1 MTRSRSTLLVLLA
14 GVTVAAAGW
23 ASRAALDEVVTEGT
37 RQRIALVPSWQ
48 PLVAFLALAALGALG
63 LAVLVSRTRR
73 RDGGV
78 ARVGTL
84 VLPVFGLLA
93 LVVPYLPGAPDWW
106 PALQMLAGPGL
117 WIVWALVAAQM
128 VWVLWP
134 SFTPSLSWFTGRSLR
149 VHTAAIWLAA
159 AGAATIG
166 AARLTHTSLFPSGDE
181 PHYLVM
187 AQSLWRDGD
196 LRIENNHTRGDYSEY
211 YARELEPHFLT
222 RGQDGD
228 IYSVHPVGMPVLI
241 TPVLAAGGYTLVVAF
256 FIAMAATAA
265 TVTWRWTVATTGA
278 PGATTL
284 AWAAIVFSAPF
295 LINAFTIYPEVPA
308 ALVAAVAVSVALR
321 PTPDRRPWHDV
332 AVSTLAALLPWLST
346 KYAPMSAAIV
356 AVAFARVWW
365 PMHAS
370 ERPDRSLAS
379 LVRLG
384 APYGAIL
391 AGWFAFFYAYWGTP
405 WPSAPY
411 GSMVQTKLSHTIFG
425 VPGLLFDQEYG
436 LLAYAP
442 AYVLAGFGLWTMTR
456 RAGALRRLALE
467 VTLVVAALTFTVGAF
482 RIWWGGS
489 AAPGRPMTSGLL
501 LLMLPMAVHIGSAAT
516 APARRAAQHGLIW
529 LGAAFCGVLIF
540 AQDGLLV
547 ANGRDGT
554 SSLLEWLSPRWPLWR
569 LAPTFIAHEAPR
581 ALADV
586 AVWLAAV
593 ALGSWA
599 LGRLRPASR
608 GAASLAALAGTAVV
622 IVAGAVGMRALPA
635 SPTPLPD
642 VDLTARPRLAL
653 LDSFD
658 RVTRPLA
665 VRYAPFRITGAA
677 DVEGTMAVGVAAG
690 QRTDPQAVRVLHNGR
705 FSLPAGRYRAV
716 ALWGARDPLPAR
728 AGATIGL
735 QVGRIGGPLREW
747 PVEPTPG
754 GTWQQEFVLPVDA
767 GFVAFRGSTELE
779 RSIASLRIEA
789 LDVVDA
795 GARTV
800 TPQVLAAAAYG
811 GLVVLF
817 HDGALYPEPGG
828 FWTTGERLAR
838 MTVSCD
844 GGCARGVVLRVHSG
858 NQPNRLRLSSH
869 GWFQDVHLAGRQ
881 AVDVLVPPP
890 PTGQVIE
897 FAAITT
903 TGFVP
908 SDVDPAIRD
917 RRYLGAWIEPRMPPE
932 ESR

>member
-1 MTRSRSTLLVLLA
+1 MTRARSTLIALLA
-14 GVTVAAAGW
+14 CVTVAMAGW
-23 ASRAALDEVVTEGT
+23 ASRATLDEVVAGGS

-63 LAVLVSRTRR
+63 LAVLVSRLRR

-84 VLPVFGLLA
+84 LLPIFGLLA
-93 LVVPYLPGAPDWW
+93 LVVPYLPVAPDWW
-106 PALQMLAGPGL
+106 PALQVLAGPGL

-128 VWVLWP
+128 AWVLWP
-134 SFTPSLSWFTGRSLR
+134 SIAPRLTWFTGRSLR
-149 VHTAAIWLAA
+149 AHTAVIWLVA
-159 AGAATIG
+159 AGAATTG

-181 PHYLVM
+181 PHYLVL

-196 LRIENNHTRGDYSEY
+196 LQIENNHTRGDYREY
-211 YARELEPHFLT
+211 YARDLEPHFLT
-222 RGQDGD
+222 RGSDGE

-241 TPVLAAGGYTLVVAF
+241 TPVAA
-256 FIAMAATAA
+256 
-265 TVTWRWTVATTGA
+265 VTWRWTVATTGA
-278 PGATTL
+278 PGAATL

-295 LINAFTIYPEVPA
+295 LINAVTIYPEVPA
-308 ALVAAVAVSVALR
+308 ALVAAGAVTMALR

-356 AVAFARVWW
+356 AVAWARVWW

-370 ERPDRSLAS
+370 ERPDRSTAS

-384 APYGAIL
+384 GPYSAIL

-405 WPSAPY
+405 LPSAPY
-411 GSMVQTKLSHTIFG
+411 GSMVQTKLANTIFG

-467 VTLVVAALTFTVGAF
+467 VALVVAALTFTVGAF

-501 LLMLPMAVHIGSAAT
+501 LLMLPMAVQIGSAAT

-529 LGAAFCGVLIF
+529 LGAALCGVLIF

-554 SSLLEWLSPRWPLWR
+554 SSLLEWLSPRWPIWR

-586 AVWLAAV
+586 AVWLIAV

-599 LGRLRPASR
+599 LGRLRPTSR

-622 IVAGAVGMRALPA
+622 ILAGAVGMRALPA

-658 RVTRPLA
+658 RVSRPLA
-665 VRYAPFRITGAA
+665 VRYAPFRLTGAT
-677 DVEGTMAVGVAAG
+677 DVEDSLAVAVAAG

-716 ALWGARDPLPAR
+716 AQWASRFSLPAR
-728 AGATIGL
+728 AGATMGL
-735 QVGRIGGPLREW
+735 QVGRIGDPLRSW
-747 PVEPTPG
+747 PVIPTPG
-754 GTWQQEFVLPVDA
+754 GTWQQEFALPVDV

-789 LDVVDA
+789 LDVIDA
-795 GARTV
+795 GERTA

-811 GLVVLF
+811 PLVVLF

-858 NQPNRLRLSSH
+858 ARPNHLRLTSH
-869 GWFQDVHLAGRQ
+869 GWSQDVDLVGNQ
-881 AVDVLVPPP
+881 PVDVTVPPP
-890 PTGQVIE
+890 STGQVIE
-897 FAAITT
+897 FAAITS

-917 RRYLGAWIEPRMPPE
+917 RRYLGAWIEPRMPAE
-932 ESR
+932 EPR

>member
-1 MTRSRSTLLVLLA
+1 MTA
-14 GVTVAAAGW
+14 
-23 ASRAALDEVVTEGT
+23 ASRAWA
-37 RQRIALVPSWQ
+37 
-48 PLVAFLALAALGALG
+48 PLLF
-63 LAVLVSRTRR
+63 
-73 RDGGV
+73 
-78 ARVGTL
+78 
-84 VLPVFGLLA
+84 PIFGLLA

-106 PALQMLAGPGL
+106 PVLQVLAGPGR
-117 WIVWALVAAQM
+117 WIVWALVATQLA
-128 VWVLWP
+128 WVLWP
-134 SFTPSLSWFTGRSLR
+134 WWSPRLAWFTSRSLR
-149 VHTAAIWLAA
+149 VHTAVIWLIA
-159 AGAATIG
+159 AGAATVG

-181 PHYLVM
+181 PHYLVL

-196 LRIENNHTRGDYSEY
+196 LQIENNHTRGDYREY
-211 YARELEPHFLT
+211 YARDLDPHFLT
-222 RGQDGD
+222 RGSDGE

-265 TVTWRWTVATTGA
+265 AVAWRWTVATTGA
-278 PGATTL
+278 PGAATL

-295 LINAFTIYPEVPA
+295 LINAVTIYPEVPA
-308 ALVAAVAVSVALR
+308 ALVAAVAVAIALR

-332 AVSTLAALLPWLST
+332 AVSALAALLPWLST
-346 KYAPMSAAIV
+346 KYAPMSVAIV
-356 AVAFARVWW
+356 AVAWGRVWW
-365 PMHAS
+365 PLHAS

-379 LVRLG
+379 LMRLG
-384 APYGAIL
+384 LPYGAML
-391 AGWFAFFYAYWGTP
+391 AVWFAFFYAYWGTP
-405 WPSAPY
+405 LPSAPY
-411 GSMVQTKLSHTIFG
+411 GSMVQTTPANTVFG

-442 AYVLAGFGLWTMTR
+442 AYVLAGFGLWTMSR

-467 VTLVVAALTFTVGAF
+467 VTLVVAALTLTVGAF

-501 LLMLPMAVHIGSAAT
+501 LLMMPIAVQIGSAAH
-516 APARRAAQHGLIW
+516 APARRAAQHLLVW
-529 LGAAFCGVLIF
+529 LGAALCGVLVF

-554 SSLLEWLSPRWPLWR
+554 SSLLEWLSPRWPIWR

-586 AVWLAAV
+586 TVWLLAV
-593 ALGSWA
+593 AVGSWA

-608 GAASLAALAGTAVV
+608 GAASLAALVGTAVV
-622 IVAGAVGMRALPA
+622 IVAGAVGMARAAGIAHSVARRGSQRARPAGAARLVRSREPARGRALRAAAHHQRHRGRRCHGGRGCGRSAHRAA
-635 SPTPLPD
+635 SR
-642 VDLTARPRLAL
+642 ARAAQ
-653 LDSFD
+653 
-658 RVTRPLA
+658 RPLL
-665 VRYAPFRITGAA
+665 
-677 DVEGTMAVGVAAG
+677 AAG
-690 QRTDPQAVRVLHNGR
+690 
-705 FSLPAGRYRAV
+705 RA
-716 ALWGARDPLPAR
+716 ATAPSAQWAARDPLPAR

-735 QVGRIGGPLREW
+735 QVGRIGDPLRSW
-747 PVEPTPG
+747 PVAPTPG
-754 GTWQQEFVLPVDA
+754 GTWQQEFALPVDA
-767 GFVAFRGSTELE
+767 GFVAFRGSPELE

-795 GARTV
+795 GARTA

-838 MTVSCD
+838 MTVSCE
-844 GGCARGVVLRVHSG
+844 GGCERGVVLRVHSG
-858 NQPNRLRLSSH
+858 ARPNRLRLTSH
-869 GWFQDVHLAGRQ
+869 GWSQDVDLAGQQ

-890 PTGQVIE
+890 STGQVIE
-897 FAAITT
+897 FDAITT

-917 RRYLGAWIEPRMPPE
+917 RRYLGAWIEPRLPSE
-932 ESR
+932 EFR